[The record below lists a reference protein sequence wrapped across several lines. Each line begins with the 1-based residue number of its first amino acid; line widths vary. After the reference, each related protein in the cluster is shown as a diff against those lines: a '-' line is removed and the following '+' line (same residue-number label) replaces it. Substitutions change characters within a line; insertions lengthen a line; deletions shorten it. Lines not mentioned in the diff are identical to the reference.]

1 MRVKEKRSGTMDEWW
16 SGGATYEEVEFD
28 GEGETCVIRV

>member
-1 MRVKEKRSGTMDEWW
+1 MPVDMNYEEWW

-28 GEGETCVIRV
+28 GKGKTCVIRV